1 MKGKDKI
8 LLELTKLSDEQFASI
23 LEGGMIEHSKCVMG
37 ECLVGTEFCKKDKSE
52 TCGETILH
60 YLQSEDEE

>member
-8 LLELTKLSDEQFASI
+8 LLDMAKLTDEQLASI

-37 ECLVGTEFCKKDKSE
+37 ECLVADFCKKDKSE

-60 YLQSEDEE
+60 YLQSEV